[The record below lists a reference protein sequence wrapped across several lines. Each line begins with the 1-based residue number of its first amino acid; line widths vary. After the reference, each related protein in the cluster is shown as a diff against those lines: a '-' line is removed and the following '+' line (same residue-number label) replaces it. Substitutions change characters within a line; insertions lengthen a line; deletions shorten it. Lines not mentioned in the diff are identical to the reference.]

1 MDAVSKSGAVLGRAG
16 IIMIINISY
25 KMPLLTLVLAMLV
38 VSAECG
44 VVRNREKRSVE
55 LLGDIVGSVGE

>member
-1 MDAVSKSGAVLGRAG
+1 
-16 IIMIINISY
+16 MIINISY

-44 VVRNREKRSVE
+44 VLRNREKRSVE